1 MGVIELVSPDGCS
14 RAAVSAFGARVL
26 SWHCRGRERIFVPEA
41 LAADERAAPH
51 GGIPVLHPQFG
62 FFGPGRKHGLVRDNV
77 WMHDG
82 GDAHSAS
89 FRIVLGR
96 AASDEPAHDVS
107 LRVVLSDVALEV
119 QLAVVNRED
128 AASEFTCGL
137 HTYLRVDDIAQ
148 ATLAGL
154 ESTAYI
160 DALAG
165 LAETPAEATPLHS
178 PTNVDRV
185 YVKAPA
191 RLHIDDGHERLAIA
205 QSGFGDTVVWNP
217 GAEIARC
224 FNDLNGEEWRRFLC
238 VEAAQI
244 KPPVVLA
251 PGATWRG
258 SQRLEVCGD
267 DSLPV
272 EQREDLL
279 SRHFRRVR
287 HPHVE

>member
-26 SWHCRGRERIFVPEA
+26 SWQCRGRERLFVPEA

-62 FFGPGRKHGLVRDNV
+62 FFGPGRKHGWVRDRAWV
-77 WMHDG
+77 HEG

-89 FRIVLGR
+89 FRIALGE
-96 AASDEPAHDVS
+96 ADFSEPAHDVS
-107 LRVVLSDVALEV
+107 LRILLSDAALEV

-128 AASEFTCGL
+128 AASAFTCGL
-137 HTYLRVDDIAQ
+137 HTYLRVDDIAE
-148 ATLAGL
+148 ATLSGL
-154 ESTAYI
+154 ERTGYL

-165 LAETPAEATPLHS
+165 LAETPAEAAALHS
-178 PTNVDRV
+178 PINIDRV
-185 YVKAPA
+185 YIEAPA
-191 RLHIDDGHERLAIA
+191 RLQLDDGHERLAIS

-217 GAEIARC
+217 GAEIARG
-224 FNDLNGEEWRRFLC
+224 FSDLVGDEWRRFLC

-244 KPPVVLA
+244 KPPLVLA

-258 SQRLEVCGD
+258 SQRLEVQGG
-267 DSLPV
+267 
-272 EQREDLL
+272 
-279 SRHFRRVR
+279 
-287 HPHVE
+287 

>member
-26 SWHCRGRERIFVPEA
+26 SWQCRGRERLFVPEA

-62 FFGPGRKHGLVRDNV
+62 FFGPGRKHGWVRDRAWV
-77 WMHDG
+77 HEG

-89 FRIVLGR
+89 FRIALGK
-96 AASDEPAHDVS
+96 ADFAEPAHDVS
-107 LRVVLSDVALEV
+107 LRILLSDTALDV

-128 AASEFTCGL
+128 ATSEFTCGL
-137 HTYLRVDDIAQ
+137 HTYLRVDDIAE
-148 ATLAGL
+148 ATLSGL
-154 ESTAYI
+154 ESARYL

-165 LAETPAEATPLHS
+165 LAETPAEAASLH
-178 PTNVDRV
+178 PPINIDRV
-185 YVKAPA
+185 YVEAPA
-191 RLHIDDGHERLAIA
+191 RLHLDDGHERLAIS

-217 GAEIARC
+217 GAEIARG
-224 FNDLNGEEWRRFLC
+224 FSDLQGDKWRRFLC

-258 SQRLEVCGD
+258 SQRLEVQGG
-267 DSLPV
+267 
-272 EQREDLL
+272 
-279 SRHFRRVR
+279 
-287 HPHVE
+287 